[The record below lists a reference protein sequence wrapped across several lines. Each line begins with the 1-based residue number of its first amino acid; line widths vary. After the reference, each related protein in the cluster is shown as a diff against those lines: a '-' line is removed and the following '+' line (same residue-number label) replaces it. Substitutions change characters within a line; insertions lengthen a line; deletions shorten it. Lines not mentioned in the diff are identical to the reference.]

1 MFIMVQLVCA
11 SHICLDLFVCS
22 LKIRGGSNMSKIEV
36 RNLYKIF
43 GKNQQKAIEMLQD
56 GATKEEVLEK
66 NDSTVG
72 VDDASFD
79 VKEGEI
85 FVIMGLS
92 GSGKSTLLRCVN
104 RLIEP
109 TAGSIKVDGQE
120 VRDFDKEELRKF
132 RETEF
137 GMVFQNFALLPHRTV
152 LENAM
157 FGLEIQK
164 IEEEERIQ
172 RTKEALE
179 LVGLDGWEDQYP
191 EQLSGGMQQRVGLA
205 RALAVDPE
213 ILLMD
218 EPFSALDPLIKKEM
232 QNKLLDLY
240 EEMERTILFITHDL
254 DEALK
259 LGDRI
264 AIMKEG
270 KIIQIGDHEEILT
283 NATNEYVEEF
293 VEDVNRSRVLT
304 ARDIMSNPVELLY
317 PQDGP
322 RTALHKMKNNQLES
336 IFVVDRDKKYKG
348 IVYLEDVVN
357 LINNNDREFK
367 DIIKDIDPADPE
379 ENLRE
384 LFGHIADLNAPLP
397 VLNDNN
403 KLIGVI
409 VKTNVLAN
417 LASEGQYDQN

>member
-1 MFIMVQLVCA
+1 LFIM
-11 SHICLDLFVCS
+11 
-22 LKIRGGSNMSKIEV
+22 LKIIRGGSDMGKIEV

-43 GKNQQKAIEMLQD
+43 GNQPQKALGMIKN
-56 GATKEEVLEK
+56 GSTKQEVLNK
-66 NDSTVG
+66 NNSTVG
-72 VDDASFD
+72 VDDASFE
-79 VKEGEI
+79 VEEGEI

-92 GSGKSTLLRCVN
+92 GSGKSTLIRCVN

-120 VRDFDKEELRKF
+120 VLGFDKKELREF
-132 RETEF
+132 REKEF

-164 IEEEERIQ
+164 VEKQQRIK
-172 RTKEALE
+172 RSKEALNA
-179 LVGLDGWEDQYP
+179 VGLDGWEDQYP

-240 EEMERTILFITHDL
+240 EEMKRTILFITHDL

-270 KIIQIGDHEEILT
+270 KIIQIGDHEDILT
-283 NATNEYVEEF
+283 NATNDYVENF

-304 ARDIMSNPVELLY
+304 AKDIMTQAIALLY

-322 RTALHKMKNNQLES
+322 RTALHKMKNNELGS
-336 IFVVDRDKKYKG
+336 LFVVNRNKEYKG
-348 IVYLEDVVN
+348 IIYIEDVVDV
-357 LINNNDREFK
+357 INNDDLKFT
-367 DIIKDIDPADPE
+367 DIIKDITNADPE
-379 ENLRE
+379 DNLKK
-384 LFGHIADLNAPLP
+384 LFADIADLNVPLP
-397 VLNDNN
+397 VTNDDN
-403 KLIGVI
+403 KLLGVI

-417 LASEGQYDQN
+417 LASEGKFDQ

>member
-1 MFIMVQLVCA
+1 M
-11 SHICLDLFVCS
+11 
-22 LKIRGGSNMSKIEV
+22 GKIEV
-36 RNLYKIF
+36 NNLYKIF
-43 GKNQQKAIEMLQD
+43 GNKPQKALQKLKT
-56 GATKEEVLEK
+56 GSTKQEVLEE
-66 NDSTVG
+66 NNSTVG
-72 VDDASFD
+72 VNNASFE

-92 GSGKSTLLRCVN
+92 GSGKSTLLRCIN

-120 VRDFDKEELRKF
+120 VMDFEKKELRKF
-132 RETEF
+132 REKEF

-157 FGLEIQK
+157 FGLEIQNVEK
-164 IEEEERIQ
+164 NERV
-172 RTKEALE
+172 RRAKEALKA
-179 LVGLDGWEDQYP
+179 VGLDGWEDQHP

-283 NATNEYVEEF
+283 NATNDYVEEF

-304 ARDIMSNPVELLY
+304 ARDIMTKPVSLLY

-322 RTALHKMKNNQLES
+322 RTALHKMKKNELSS
-336 IFVVDRDKKYKG
+336 IFVVDKKKHFEG
-348 IVYLEDVVN
+348 IVYIEDVVDF
-357 LINNNDREFK
+357 INNENGGKEFR
-367 DIIKDIDPADPE
+367 DIIRDITKSDPE

-384 LFGHIADLNAPLP
+384 LFADIADLSAPLP
-397 VLNDNN
+397 VLDDNE
-403 KLIGVI
+403 KLLGII

-417 LASEGQYDQN
+417 LAADGDYDKN

>member
-1 MFIMVQLVCA
+1 
-11 SHICLDLFVCS
+11 
-22 LKIRGGSNMSKIEV
+22 MSKIEV

-43 GKNQQKAIEMLQD
+43 GNKPQKAIEMLKN
-56 GATKEEVLEK
+56 GATKQEVLEK
-66 NDSTVG
+66 NNSTVG
-72 VDDASFD
+72 VNNASLD

-109 TAGSIKVDGQE
+109 TARSIKVDGQE
-120 VRDFDKEELRKF
+120 VRDFGKEELRKF
-132 RETEF
+132 REKEF

-157 FGLEIQK
+157 FGLEIQN
-164 IEEEERIQ
+164 IEKEERVK
-172 RTKEALE
+172 RTKEALD

-254 DEALK
+254 EEDLK

-270 KIIQIGDHEEILT
+270 KIIQVGDHEEILT
-283 NATNEYVEEF
+283 NATNEYVENF
-293 VEDVNRSRVLT
+293 VEDVNRSRILT
-304 ARDIMSNPVELLY
+304 AKDIMSNPVELLY

-322 RTALHKMKNNQLES
+322 RTALHKMKNNGLS
-336 IFVVDRDKKYKG
+336 SLFVVNRQKKLKG
-348 IVYLEDVVN
+348 IVYIEDVVD
-357 LINNNDREFK
+357 LINSDEDKEFK
-367 DIIKDIDPADPE
+367 EIIKEIIRAEPE

-384 LFGHIADLNAPLP
+384 LFSDIADLNAPLP
-397 VLNDNN
+397 VVNEDD
-403 KLIGVI
+403 KLLGVI
-409 VKTNVLAN
+409 VKTDVLAN
-417 LASEGQYDQN
+417 LASEGAYDEN

>member
-1 MFIMVQLVCA
+1 M
-11 SHICLDLFVCS
+11 
-22 LKIRGGSNMSKIEV
+22 LKIIRGGSDMGKIEV

-43 GKNQQKAIEMLQD
+43 GNQPQKALEMIKN
-56 GATKEEVLEK
+56 GSTKQEVLNK
-66 NDSTVG
+66 NNSTVG
-72 VDDASFD
+72 VDDASFE
-79 VKEGEI
+79 VEEGEI

-92 GSGKSTLLRCVN
+92 GSGKSTLIRCVN

-120 VRDFDKEELRKF
+120 VLGFDKKELREF
-132 RETEF
+132 REKEF

-164 IEEEERIQ
+164 VEKQQRIK
-172 RTKEALE
+172 RSKEALNA
-179 LVGLDGWEDQYP
+179 VGLDGWEDQYP

-240 EEMERTILFITHDL
+240 EEMKRTILFITHDL

-270 KIIQIGDHEEILT
+270 KIIQIGDHEDILT
-283 NATNEYVEEF
+283 NATNDYVENF

-304 ARDIMSNPVELLY
+304 AKDIMTQAIALLY

-322 RTALHKMKNNQLES
+322 RTALHKMKNNELGS
-336 IFVVDRDKKYKG
+336 LFVVNRNKEYKG
-348 IVYLEDVVN
+348 IIYIEDVVDV
-357 LINNNDREFK
+357 INNDDLKFT
-367 DIIKDIDPADPE
+367 DIIKDITKADPKD
-379 ENLRE
+379 NLKK
-384 LFGHIADLNAPLP
+384 LFADIADLNVPLP
-397 VLNDNN
+397 VTNDDN
-403 KLIGVI
+403 KLLGVI

-417 LASEGQYDQN
+417 LASEGKFDQ